1 MAKQIARLL
10 GTTAMADLDLP
21 AVAALLRSK
30 GRKGDTVLAHINPK
44 EAALLRKRGGAG
56 TINPDTGL
64 PEFYDGE
71 DVSGFDPGSM
81 YSSPAQSPYDDYV
94 SVPETPAIS
103 APVLI
108 PETAALPAPEA
119 PAAAPLP
126 GEAFSPY
133 QQNLAKQAADLIA
146 ARTEGAP
153 PAKPDENMFKR
164 AAAVLGISPERL
176 LGLGLSGVGAIATGM
191 EGRRQQKQAQQARQE
206 TAAIG
211 QPYSQA
217 GQSMIA
223 QAQRGELTPMSQ
235 QRLQAARAALSQG
248 IERRG
253 GVGVQQA
260 ATQLEAFRQQLLDNQ
275 YNYGLKVAQIGD
287 TYASRAIQ
295 TGLTQDREIASLMQ
309 NLSRA
314 LGGFV
319 GSQPTVG
326 SQTGAP

>member
-30 GRKGDTVLAHINPK
+30 GRRGDSVLAHINPK

-64 PEFYDGE
+64 PEFYEDTGGYDPDSVYLQP
-71 DVSGFDPGSM
+71 DVSSF
-81 YSSPAQSPYDDYV
+81 DDYPP
-94 SVPETPAIS
+94 VPETPPIS
-103 APVLI
+103 FAT
-108 PETAALPAPEA
+108 PETAALPAADAFAPPAISDVAEQPVLTPETRA
-119 PAAAPLP
+119 LPLP
-126 GEAFSPY
+126 GQFAEP
-133 QQNLAKQAADLIA
+133 
-146 ARTEGAP
+146 T
-153 PAKPDENMFKR
+153 AKPDQNLLKR
-164 AAAVLGISPERL
+164 AAAALGISPL
-176 LGLGLSGVGAIATGM
+176 QLMQLGVSGAGAIYGGVQ
-191 EGRRQQKQAQQARQE
+191 GRKAQEQARQAKQE

-217 GQSMIA
+217 GQAMIA

-235 QRLQAARAALSQG
+235 QRLQAARAALAQG
-248 IERRG
+248 IQRRG

-260 ATQLEAFRQQLLDNQ
+260 ATQLEGFRQQLLDNQ

-287 TYASRAIQ
+287 QYASRAIS
-295 TGLTQDREIASLMQ
+295 TGLTQDREVASLMQ

-314 LGGFV
+314 LGGFA
-319 GSQPTVG
+319 GSQAP
-326 SQTGAP
+326 SQPGAT

>member
-30 GRKGDTVLAHINPK
+30 GRRGDTVLAHINPK

-64 PEFYDGE
+64 PEFYNGE
-71 DVSGFDPGSM
+71 EDFSAGYYSAGENQGPG
-81 YSSPAQSPYDDYV
+81 DYWQ
-94 SVPETPAIS
+94 AS
-103 APVLI
+103 API
-108 PETAALPAPEA
+108 PE
-119 PAAAPLP
+119 AAPLP
-126 GEAFSPY
+126 
-133 QQNLAKQAADLIA
+133 QVAAPEPVAEPAIPGIA
-146 ARTEGAP
+146 EQPVLTPETRALPLPGQFAEPT
-153 PAKPDENMFKR
+153 AKPDENMFKR
-164 AAAVLGISPERL
+164 AAAALGITPSQL
-176 LGLGLSGVGAIATGM
+176 LNIGFGGLGTIASGLQ
-191 EGRRQQKQAQQARQE
+191 GRKAQEQARQAKQE

-211 QPYSQA
+211 QPYSQT
-217 GQSMIA
+217 GQTMMA

-235 QRLQAARAALSQG
+235 QRLQAARAALAQG

-275 YNYGLKVAQIGD
+275 YNYGLRVAQIGD
-287 TYASRAIQ
+287 QYAARAIQ
-295 TGLTQDREIASLMQ
+295 TGLTQDREIASMMQ

-314 LGGFV
+314 LGGFA
-319 GSQPTVG
+319 GSQP
-326 SQTGAP
+326 GAQ

>member
-30 GRKGDTVLAHINPK
+30 GRRGDTVLAHINPK

-71 DVSGFDPGSM
+71 EDFSAGY
-81 YSSPAQSPYDDYV
+81 YSAGENQGPEDYWQ
-94 SVPETPAIS
+94 AS
-103 APVLI
+103 APV
-108 PETAALPAPEA
+108 PE
-119 PAAAPLP
+119 AAPLP
-126 GEAFSPY
+126 EAAPQPATAPAPVAGPVPGEAYSAY
-133 QQNLAKQAADLIA
+133 QGDLAKQAQDLIA
-146 ARTEGAP
+146 ARAEGAP

-164 AAAVLGISPERL
+164 AAAALGITPSQL
-176 LGLGLSGVGAIATGM
+176 LNIGFGGLGTIASGLQ
-191 EGRRQQKQAQQARQE
+191 GRKAQEQARQAKQE

-217 GQSMIA
+217 GQAMIQ
-223 QAQRGELTPMSQ
+223 QAQRGELTPISQ
-235 QRLQAARAALSQG
+235 QRLQAARAALAQG
-248 IERRG
+248 IQNRG

-287 TYASRAIQ
+287 QYAARAIQ
-295 TGLTQDREIASLMQ
+295 TGLTQDREIVSMMQ

-314 LGGFV
+314 LGGFA
-319 GSQPTVG
+319 GSQAP
-326 SQTGAP
+326 SQPGAA

>member
-30 GRKGDTVLAHINPK
+30 GRRGDTVLAHINPK
-44 EAALLRKRGGAG
+44 EAALLKKRGGAG

-64 PEFYDGE
+64 PEFYDDYGSE
-71 DVSGFDPGSM
+71 TYEPGATYDPVAGSASD
-81 YSSPAQSPYDDYV
+81 YYAQIQ
-94 SVPETPAIS
+94 VPE
-103 APVLI
+103 
-108 PETAALPAPEA
+108 
-119 PAAAPLP
+119 AAPLP
-126 GEAFSPY
+126 QVAAPEPVAAPVQPAGAPAIPGVGAAAEQERFMQPGVSPVAAKPD
-133 QQNLAKQAADLIA
+133 QNLLKQAASA
-146 ARTEGAP
+146 
-153 PAKPDENMFKR
+153 
-164 AAAVLGISPERL
+164 LGISPL
-176 LGLGLSGVGAIATGM
+176 QLMQLGVSGAGAVYGGLQ
-191 EGRRQQKQAQQARQE
+191 GRKAQEQARQAKQE

-211 QPYSQA
+211 QPYSQT
-217 GQSMIA
+217 GQTMMA

-235 QRLQAARAALSQG
+235 QRLQAARAALAQG

-287 TYASRAIQ
+287 QYAARAIQ
-295 TGLTQDREIASLMQ
+295 TGLTQDREIASMMQ

-314 LGGFV
+314 LGGFA
-319 GSQPTVG
+319 GSQAP
-326 SQTGAP
+326 SQPGAQ

>member
-30 GRKGDTVLAHINPK
+30 GRRGDTVLAHINPK
-44 EAALLRKRGGAG
+44 EAALLKKRGGAG

-71 DVSGFDPGSM
+71 EDFSAGYYSAGENQGPG
-81 YSSPAQSPYDDYV
+81 DYWQ
-94 SVPETPAIS
+94 AL
-103 APVLI
+103 API
-108 PETAALPAPEA
+108 PE
-119 PAAAPLP
+119 AAPLP
-126 GEAFSPY
+126 QVATPEAVAAPVQPAGAPAIPGVGAAAEQEKFMQPGVSPVSAKPD
-133 QQNLAKQAADLIA
+133 QNLLKQAASA
-146 ARTEGAP
+146 
-153 PAKPDENMFKR
+153 
-164 AAAVLGISPERL
+164 LGISPL
-176 LGLGLSGVGAIATGM
+176 QLMQLGMAGAGTIAGGIQ
-191 EGRRQQKQAQQARQE
+191 GRKAQEQARQAKQE

-211 QPYSQA
+211 QPYSQT
-217 GQSMIA
+217 GQAMIA

-235 QRLQAARAALSQG
+235 QRLQAARAALAQG

-287 TYASRAIQ
+287 QYAAKAIQ
-295 TGLTQDREIASLMQ
+295 TGLTQDREIASMMQ

-314 LGGFV
+314 LGGFA
-319 GSQPTVG
+319 GSQAP
-326 SQTGAP
+326 SQPGAA

>member
-64 PEFYDGE
+64 PEFYDDYGSE
-71 DVSGFDPGSM
+71 TYEPTGTYDPIAGS
-81 YSSPAQSPYDDYV
+81 AQDYYQYQA
-94 SVPETPAIS
+94 PPTPD
-103 APVLI
+103 
-108 PETAALPAPEA
+108 LP
-119 PAAAPLP
+119 AAPLP
-126 GEAFSPY
+126 AAPVTPEAAVAPVAEPVLTPETRALPLPGQFAEP
-133 QQNLAKQAADLIA
+133 AA
-146 ARTEGAP
+146 P
-153 PAKPDENMFKR
+153 KPDENMFKR

-217 GQSMIA
+217 GQAMIA
-223 QAQRGELTPMSQ
+223 QAQRGELTPASQ
-235 QRLQAARAALSQG
+235 QRLQAARAALAQG

-295 TGLTQDREIASLMQ
+295 TGLTQDREIASMMQ

-314 LGGFV
+314 LGGFA
-319 GSQPTVG
+319 GSQP
-326 SQTGAP
+326 GAA

>member
-30 GRKGDTVLAHINPK
+30 GRRGDTVLAHINPK

-64 PEFYDGE
+64 LEFYDDYGSE
-71 DVSGFDPGSM
+71 TYEPGATYDPVAGSASD
-81 YSSPAQSPYDDYV
+81 YYAQIP
-94 SVPETPAIS
+94 VPE
-103 APVLI
+103 
-108 PETAALPAPEA
+108 
-119 PAAAPLP
+119 AAPLP
-126 GEAFSPY
+126 QVATPEPVAAPEPVVAPAIPGVAEQPVLTPETRALPLSGQFAEPTAKPD
-133 QQNLAKQAADLIA
+133 QNLLKQAAA
-146 ARTEGAP
+146 A
-153 PAKPDENMFKR
+153 
-164 AAAVLGISPERL
+164 LGISPL
-176 LGLGLSGVGAIATGM
+176 QLMQLGMAGAGTIAGGIQ
-191 EGRRQQKQAQQARQE
+191 GRKAQEQARQAKQE

-235 QRLQAARAALSQG
+235 QRLQAARAALAQG

-253 GVGVQQA
+253 GVGVQQV

-287 TYASRAIQ
+287 QYAARAIQ
-295 TGLTQDREIASLMQ
+295 TGLTQDREIASMMQ

-314 LGGFV
+314 LGGFA
-319 GSQPTVG
+319 GSQP
-326 SQTGAP
+326 GAQ

>member
-30 GRKGDTVLAHINPK
+30 GRRGDTVLAHINPK

-64 PEFYDGE
+64 PEFYPE
-71 DVSGFDPGSM
+71 DMGGYDPGSM
-81 YSSPAQSPYDDYV
+81 FSPPVVSSYDDYPQ
-94 SVPETPAIS
+94 VPETP
-103 APVLI
+103 PVSFAT
-108 PETAALPAPEA
+108 PETAALPAPDAFAA
-119 PAAAPLP
+119 PAPVAGPVP
-126 GEAFSPY
+126 GEPFSAY
-133 QQNLAKQAADLIA
+133 QQDLARQAQDLIA
-146 ARTEGAP
+146 GRAEGAP

-164 AAAVLGISPERL
+164 AAAALGITPSQL
-176 LGLGLSGVGAIATGM
+176 LNIGFGGLGTVANVLQ
-191 EGRRQQKQAQQARQE
+191 GRKSQEQARQAKQE

-211 QPYSQA
+211 QPYSQT
-217 GQSMIA
+217 GQTMMA

-235 QRLQAARAALSQG
+235 QRLQAARAALAQG

-275 YNYGLKVAQIGD
+275 YNYGLRVAQIGD
-287 TYASRAIQ
+287 QYAARAIQ
-295 TGLTQDREIASLMQ
+295 TGLTQDREIASMMQ

-314 LGGFV
+314 LGGFA
-319 GSQPTVG
+319 GSQAP
-326 SQTGAP
+326 SQPGAQ

>member
-30 GRKGDTVLAHINPK
+30 GRRGDTVLAHINPK
-44 EAALLRKRGGAG
+44 EAALLKKRGGAG

-71 DVSGFDPGSM
+71 DYASQYTGGDSYVPGSI
-81 YSSPAQSPYDDYV
+81 YDPVAGSTSDYYGQIP
-94 SVPETPAIS
+94 VPEA
-103 APVLI
+103 AP
-108 PETAALPAPEA
+108 LPQVAAPE
-119 PAAAPLP
+119 PAAAPVQPAGAPAIP
-126 GEAFSPY
+126 GVGAAAEQERFMQPGVSPVAAKPD
-133 QQNLAKQAADLIA
+133 QNLLKQAASA
-146 ARTEGAP
+146 
-153 PAKPDENMFKR
+153 
-164 AAAVLGISPERL
+164 LGISPL
-176 LGLGLSGVGAIATGM
+176 QLMQLGVSGAGAVYGGLQ
-191 EGRRQQKQAQQARQE
+191 GRKAQEQARQAKQE

-211 QPYSQA
+211 QPYSQT
-217 GQSMIA
+217 GQTMMA

-235 QRLQAARAALSQG
+235 QRLQAARAALAQG

-287 TYASRAIQ
+287 QYAARAIQ
-295 TGLTQDREIASLMQ
+295 TGLTQDREIASMMQ

-314 LGGFV
+314 LGGFA
-319 GSQPTVG
+319 GSQP
-326 SQTGAP
+326 GAQ